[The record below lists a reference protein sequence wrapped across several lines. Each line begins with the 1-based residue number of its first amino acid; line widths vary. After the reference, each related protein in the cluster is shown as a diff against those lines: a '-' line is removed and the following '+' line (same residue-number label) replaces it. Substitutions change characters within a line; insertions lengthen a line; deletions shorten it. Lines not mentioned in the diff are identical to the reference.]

1 MCATRHPCPSHAR
14 PSYWS
19 AAAVA
24 LAGSLVAGCA
34 LPDAAASSKPSRE
47 DAFPPDVV
55 LDPAQQRAALDAMR
69 TAGAGVPVRPLVAAQ
84 NGVRW
89 SDVETAVRNVAD
101 RQFLGVFGAE
111 SRADVFT
118 AGLQTEDGQPGSVT
132 VRRQADGRIVAHA
145 DIGIFSNFAKE
156 QEFESAFDAEMRRL
170 GAIPRPQ

>member
-1 MCATRHPCPSHAR
+1 V
-14 PSYWS
+14 
-19 AAAVA
+19 VA
-24 LAGSLVAGCA
+24 LAGSFLAGCT
-34 LPDAAASSKPSRE
+34 LPDASASTKPSQQ
-47 DAFPPDVV
+47 DVFPPDVV
-55 LDPAQQRAALDAMR
+55 LDASQQRAALDAMR
-69 TAGAGVPVRPLVAAQ
+69 SAGAGVAVRPLVAAQ

-101 RQFLGVFGAE
+101 TQFLGVFGVE
-111 SRADVFT
+111 SKPEVFT

-156 QEFESAFDAEMRRL
+156 QQFEDAFDAEMRRL